1 MRSAI
6 IILALGACANV
17 GPFRAASDEG
27 GTGDG
32 GVTTDGRTND
42 GTMVLVDADPTVMA
56 TKLANVS
63 GGPFELAVT
72 NGYVYWTQ
80 LDDSKIGRVAKSG
93 GSVQTMS
100 PGGTPLSF
108 EARDG
113 DVYWVMNREIHK
125 TSDGDFTASAP
136 LHANNTLQS
145 QIAVSATDIYVFHD
159 TAGVGD
165 DELHKVPRSGGSA
178 SLLRSGLS
186 YPRDVDIDGQT
197 LYVVQDSAIEKAALA
212 TPASTTPVETVIGA
226 SIESGGG
233 RVCWAFQPDPN
244 VYAIELWCTTAPGAK
259 KKIATAPMELFA
271 FVMSSDHVYW
281 IPRYDDGTTDVLG
294 YSFTTGQTSLIAT
307 PAPGTLA
314 IALAIDGTALYWL
327 TSDDTNGE
335 IWKRPL

>member
-6 IILALGACANV
+6 MILALGACANV

-42 GTMVLVDADPTVMA
+42 GTMLVDADQTVMA

-63 GGPFELAVT
+63 GAPNDLAVT
-72 NGYVYWTQ
+72 NSYVYWTQ
-80 LDDSKIGRVAKSG
+80 LGDYKIGRVAKSG

-100 PGGTPLSF
+100 PGGIPLAF

-136 LHANNTLQS
+136 LHANSGLQS
-145 QIAVSATDIYVFHD
+145 DIAISTTDIYFFHD
-159 TAGVGD
+159 TAGVGN
-165 DELHKVPRSGGSA
+165 DELRRVSRSGGS
-178 SLLRSGLS
+178 SDLLRSGLS
-186 YPRDVDIDGQT
+186 YPRDVDIDDQA
-197 LYVVQDSAIEKAALA
+197 LYVVQDSTIEKAALA

-226 SIESGGG
+226 AIASGGG
-233 RVCWAFQPDPN
+233 RVCWAFQPDTN
-244 VYAIELWCTTAPGAK
+244 VYAIELWCTTTPGTK